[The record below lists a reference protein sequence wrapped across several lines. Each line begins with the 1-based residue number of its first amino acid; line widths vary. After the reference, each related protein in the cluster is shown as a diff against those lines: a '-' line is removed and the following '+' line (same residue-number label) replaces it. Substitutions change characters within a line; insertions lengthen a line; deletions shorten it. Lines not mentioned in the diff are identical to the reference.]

1 MMQILYA
8 CADFLK
14 IPFTFLGFRVS
25 LFAFIL
31 FDIVAFLLIW
41 VVFEVFNS
49 QKFLLLL
56 FDCGYYPGCLFYIRF
71 PVLTYL

>member
-1 MMQILYA
+1 MMQILFE
-8 CADFLK
+8 CVDVLK

-49 QKFLLLL
+49 
-56 FDCGYYPGCLFYIRF
+56 
-71 PVLTYL
+71 

>member
-49 QKFLLLL
+49 
-56 FDCGYYPGCLFYIRF
+56 
-71 PVLTYL
+71 

>member
-8 CADFLK
+8 CADVLK
-14 IPFTFLGFRVS
+14 IQFTFLGFRVS

-49 QKFLLLL
+49 
-56 FDCGYYPGCLFYIRF
+56 
-71 PVLTYL
+71 